1 MSAYDYQPL
10 YGGAHYDPEPAGGHV
25 TSLSLYDGPDRTT
38 TVAAA
43 GPATRLR
50 AGAYRFALPD
60 VPPGRYWATVTFTP
74 SEGAQPVK
82 DESVRLDLPLG
93 LGLVTSPEAVAKEL
107 GVPLPLTVEQRD
119 DLLTA
124 IRKAQA
130 DVVGYLGRPVVPQLL
145 ARTALT
151 PYVRRGDSLEDVEAW
166 PLEDVDDLVCVAAY
180 RDRGDG
186 TYDVDFLVGLDGA
199 VNDPIVRYVTTHAA
213 ESERQRPGGVGSQ
226 GRRVTSVS
234 AEGQSISYEAAPTPG
249 QAGAL
254 PTLDSLSRHKR
265 RLFQPLN
272 GPARPPWPYSSAR
285 SVRGRW

>member
-1 MSAYDYQPL
+1 MFDYRPM
-10 YGGAHYDPEPAGGHV
+10 YGGAHYDPEPAGGQV
-25 TSLSLYDGPDRTT
+25 TSVSLYDSPDRTT

-50 AGAYRFALPD
+50 AGVYRFTLPD
-60 VPPGRYWATVTFTP
+60 VPPGRYWATVSFTP

-107 GVPLPLTVEQRD
+107 GVPLPLTAEQRD

-130 DVVGYLGRPVVPQLL
+130 DVVGYLGQPVIPQLL
-145 ARTALT
+145 TRTALT
-151 PYVRRGDSLEDVEAW
+151 PYVGRDDRLEDAGSW
-166 PLEDVDDLVCVAAY
+166 PFDVDDLVQVSAY
-180 RDRGDG
+180 RAREGG

-199 VNDPIVRYVTTHAA
+199 SIDPIVRYVTTHAA
-213 ESERQRPGGVGSQ
+213 ESERLRPGGVGSQ
-226 GRRVTSVS
+226 GRRVSSVS
-234 AEGQSISYEAAPTPG
+234 AEGQSISYESAPTIG

-254 PTLDSLSRHKR
+254 PELSSLSRWKR

-272 GPARPPWPYSSAR
+272 RPARPPWPYSST
-285 SVRGRW
+285 RGRR